1 LSIKIAEAHKR
12 CRICSNYRAQ
22 RYCPR
27 TGKDICWICCNDK
40 RIDYKCPQECAY
52 ILQKGQGND
61 FENSIKKAK
70 VDSFQEL
77 SRLTTRLFDHWCE
90 VPSDLFKERIPAEMA
105 QTEEGRQELEQY
117 FSLISSYL
125 ILPERYLQRK
135 LNVKIN
141 TGLENKE
148 NYENFA
154 AEYLEKLIAHEWEES
169 INLLIS
175 KDKYKDE
182 LYRDNYIIRRSG
194 NKLFKQI
201 SSYHIILSAIS
212 ENRQEALVFYEIN
225 NKYDLSIVMGK
236 DSEQW
241 LVKELIVGSPSFY
254 YGERE
259 AIMLIS
265 GCISKQEMPKAKQYL
280 DQYSEILIDSA
291 DIHYLNGLYHLLEKD
306 YQTALKYYLTAVE
319 LDPDFYEYKYNL
331 ALIYQM
337 LKNYQVAEKL
347 YQELREQKSDDINV
361 LNNLAIIYEDQG
373 KKEAALELLEECLKQ
388 DPGAELAK
396 KNIER
401 IKSKKNK

>member
-12 CRICSNYRAQ
+12 CKICSNYRAQ

-27 TGKDICWICCNDK
+27 TGKDICWLCCNEK

-52 ILQKGQGND
+52 ILQKGQGNE

-77 SRLTTRLFDHWCE
+77 SSLTTRLFDQWCE
-90 VPSDLFKERIPAEMA
+90 VPSDLFKDRIPTEMA
-105 QTEEGRQELEQY
+105 QTEDGKKELEQY
-117 FSLISSYL
+117 FNRIAPFLV
-125 ILPERYLQRK
+125 LPERYLQRK
-135 LNVKIN
+135 LNLKIK
-141 TGLENKE
+141 TGLENKD
-148 NYENFA
+148 NYEYFSG
-154 AEYLEKLIAHEWEES
+154 EYLEKMIAQEWEDS
-169 INLLIS
+169 IQLLYS
-175 KDKYKDE
+175 QDKYSEE
-182 LYRDNYIIRRSG
+182 LYRSNYIIRRTG
-194 NKLFKQI
+194 NRLLKQI
-201 SSYHIILSAIS
+201 TSYHIILSAVS
-212 ENRQEALVFYEIN
+212 ENRQEALVYYEIN
-225 NKYDLSIVMGK
+225 NKYDLSIIMGK
-236 DSEQW
+236 INDRW
-241 LVKELIVGSPSFY
+241 LVKELIIGSPSFY

-265 GCISKQEMPKAKQYL
+265 GCISKQEMPKAKQYI

-291 DIHYLNGLYHLLEKD
+291 DVHYLNGLYHLLEKD

-319 LDPDFYEYKYNL
+319 LDPEFYEYKYNL

-337 LKNYQVAEKL
+337 LKNYEVAEKL
-347 YQELREQKSDDINV
+347 YQQLREQKSDDINV

-373 KKEAALELLEECLKQ
+373 KEEAALSLLEECLKL

-401 IKSKKNK
+401 IKNRKS